1 MCASRHAWQRA
12 CIYLCQTLTCVC
24 ACVWARV
31 LIFMS
36 VFVFIFTCLTATSG
50 PQGER
55 RWLQPVLNLHPALVT
70 DTGLVVPHV
79 SHSLTPLVWPLC
91 SEYSCLPHKLCSTAA
106 ILFFLLNDLSVN
118 FLENLFSY
126 LLLNAN
132 PTYNF
137 HTILTYLY
145 FTFHNFHVM
154 LLHISTSLQLRRK
167 KMDVYIHY
175 PVCIFFLNLKHFFL
189 KLWDFYSKQS
199 ISISI

>member
-1 MCASRHAWQRA
+1 MSTVTTHACECDSDHAGSHCSTSALTNMCHMCASRHAWQRA

-106 ILFFLLNDLSVN
+106 MLFFFLLNDLSVN

-126 LLLNAN
+126 LLLNALPVLESN
-132 PTYNF
+132 CNYVQFSYNF
-137 HTILTYLY
+137 HIL
-145 FTFHNFHVM
+145 V
-154 LLHISTSLQLRRK
+154 LHF
-167 KMDVYIHY
+167 
-175 PVCIFFLNLKHFFL
+175 P
-189 KLWDFYSKQS
+189 
-199 ISISI
+199 

>member
-1 MCASRHAWQRA
+1 MTTHACECDSDHAGSHCSTSALTNMCHMCASRHAWQRA

-79 SHSLTPLVWPLC
+79 SHSLSPLVWPLC

-126 LLLNAN
+126 LLLNALPVLESN
-132 PTYNF
+132 CNYVQFSYNF
-137 HTILTYLY
+137 HIL
-145 FTFHNFHVM
+145 V
-154 LLHISTSLQLRRK
+154 LHF
-167 KMDVYIHY
+167 
-175 PVCIFFLNLKHFFL
+175 P
-189 KLWDFYSKQS
+189 
-199 ISISI
+199 